1 MLRVICFFTVLAF
14 TLTIYAEATAYF
26 FDVKLFSRQ
35 QEILDQLAVERDLQ
49 ELRMTKK
56 LTESSSDRQNIL
68 NNRYALQKAE
78 QHLALGGV
86 SFQGETVFTKQQ
98 LMALYEVSESTI
110 EKYLLSHADELQAN
124 GYIVLKGRNLKCFK
138 ELHDGTVINYGTKTS
153 VLGVFSFRAVLNLGM
168 LLTES
173 EPARQLRTRLLDIV
187 LDVMAERAG
196 GHTKF
201 INQRDESFL
210 LAAFQEE
217 NYRKQFIDALDKF
230 VEGSQWKYARFTNL
244 IYQSIFH
251 ENATEYKKVLKLA
264 QNDKVRETMY
274 SEVLNLIASF
284 EAGIAHELE
293 KASREYGRKLA
304 QKEAESLLFS
314 FEQHPLFRPLILDAR
329 TKMASRD
336 LCFRDALHTKLAA
349 YIQSVPEA
357 DFERFLGEKS
367 KSLEEQLSNPET
379 LAVFKRLKDR

>member
-1 MLRVICFFTVLAF
+1 MSKD
-14 TLTIYAEATAYF
+14 LTASTH
-26 FDVKLFSRQ
+26 
-35 QEILDQLAVERDLQ
+35 
-49 ELRMTKK
+49 
-56 LTESSSDRQNIL
+56 DRQNIL

-78 QHLALGGV
+78 EHLNLGGV
-86 SFQGETVFTKQQ
+86 LFQGEQVFTKQQ
-98 LMALYEVSESTI
+98 IMMLFEIGDATVER
-110 EKYLLSHADELQAN
+110 YLASNGNELKSN
-124 GYIVLKGRNLKCFK
+124 GYQILKGAKLKEFK
-138 ELHDGTVINYGTKTS
+138 EIAYGTLIDEGTKMS
-153 VLGVFSFRAVLNLGM
+153 VLGIFSFRAVLNLGM

-173 EPARQLRTRLLDIV
+173 EPARLLRSRLLDIV

-201 INQRDESFL
+201 INQRDDSYL

-217 NYRKQFIDALDKF
+217 SYRRQFTNALDQY
-230 VEGSQWKYARFTNL
+230 VEGNHWKYARFTNL

-251 ENATEYKKVLKLA
+251 ENAVEYKKVLNLA
-264 QNDKVRETMY
+264 EKDQIRETMY

-284 EAGIAHELE
+284 ESGIAHELE
-293 KASREYGRKLA
+293 KDSQTRGRKLT
-304 QKEAESLLFS
+304 QKEAEALFSS
-314 FEQHPLFRPLILDAR
+314 FEQHPLFKPLILDAR

-336 LCFRDALHTKLAA
+336 LCFREALHDKLEA

-367 KSLEEQLSNPET
+367 RALEEQLSDPDT

>member
-1 MLRVICFFTVLAF
+1 
-14 TLTIYAEATAYF
+14 
-26 FDVKLFSRQ
+26 
-35 QEILDQLAVERDLQ
+35 
-49 ELRMTKK
+49 MTKE
-56 LTESSSDRQNIL
+56 LTESSQDRQNIL

-98 LMALYEVSESTI
+98 LMVLYEVTDRTI
-110 EKYLLSHADELQAN
+110 ERYLSSHGAELKSN
-124 GYIVLKGRNLKCFK
+124 GYQVLRGSKLKEFK
-138 ELHDGTVINYGTKTS
+138 ELIHGTDINDGTKTS

-173 EPARQLRTRLLDIV
+173 EPARQLRARLLDIV
-187 LDVMAERAG
+187 LDVMAERVG

-217 NYRKQFIDALDKF
+217 NYRKQFTDALDNF

-293 KASREYGRKLA
+293 KTSQAQGRKLT
-304 QKEAESLLFS
+304 QKEAENLLFS
-314 FEQHPLFRPLILDAR
+314 FEQHPLFKPLILDAR

-357 DFERFLGEKS
+357 DFDRFLGEKS

-379 LAVFKRLKDR
+379 LEVFKRLKDR